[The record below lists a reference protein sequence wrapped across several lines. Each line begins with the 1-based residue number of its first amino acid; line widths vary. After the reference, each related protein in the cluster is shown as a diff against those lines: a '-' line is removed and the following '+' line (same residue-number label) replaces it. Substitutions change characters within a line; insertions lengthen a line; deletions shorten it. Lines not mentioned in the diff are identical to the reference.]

1 MWEALLFYGLGFRMF
16 TMYVS
21 VETVSMIEV
30 ALKLS
35 PLHCLEIRERNG
47 EKLALPSWLCRRR
60 SDLPAGVHF
69 PLNQPNPGLLV
80 FIFCIRSLGLP

>member
-35 PLHCLEIRERNG
+35 PLHCLEIREG
-47 EKLALPSWLCRRR
+47 KSLHCPHGYAEG
-60 SDLPAGVHF
+60 DLPAGVHF

>member
-35 PLHCLEIRERNG
+35 PLHCLEIRETG
-47 EKLALPSWLCRRR
+47 KSLHCPHGYAEG
-60 SDLPAGVHF
+60 DLPAGVHF
-69 PLNQPNPGLLV
+69 PLSQPNPGLLV